1 MLTQPN
7 GKIPVAVKMAKYSSS
22 ISLNRQER
30 AKREQLLR
38 RQRKLLRDE
47 LNIMAHLQALT
58 GGHENVLKLVGA
70 ITTIRADFCVLTE
83 YCEWGSAEHFLRN
96 KFLNGDFENEII
108 VAEITNEEI
117 WKVNV
122 SLIFIIFI
130 NTKGDNCWWAG
141 RLLQQ
146 YLTGG
151 SIPRTG
157 RDLILSTENSNFF
170 RHLESITPKIYTT

>member
-7 GKIPVAVKMAKYSSS
+7 GKLPVAVKMPKCSCST
-22 ISLNRQER
+22 SLNRQER
-30 AKREQLLR
+30 VEREQLLR

-83 YCEWGSAEHFLRN
+83 YCEWGSVEQFLRD
-96 KFLNGDFENEII
+96 KFHNDDFENEII
-108 VAEITNEEI
+108 FAEITNEEM

-122 SLIFIIFI
+122 FLIDCCS
-130 NTKGDNCWWAG
+130 NT
-141 RLLQQ
+141 
-146 YLTGG
+146 
-151 SIPRTG
+151 
-157 RDLILSTENSNFF
+157 
-170 RHLESITPKIYTT
+170 